1 MIYENYPELECVSAD
16 IGHAVDMIADS
27 YKNGGKLM
35 TAGNGGSASDS
46 EYIGA
51 QTRYGHA
58 KPGDTALR
66 ISTSGNAKN
75 LYHAAD
81 LAKCIGVKTIAL
93 TGKTG
98 GKLAEICDHA
108 IKVPSTET
116 YRVQE
121 YHLPVYHEICARIE
135 DIFFDN

>member
-1 MIYENYPELECVSAD
+1 M
-16 IGHAVDMIADS
+16 
-27 YKNGGKLM
+27 
-35 TAGNGGSASDS
+35 
-46 EYIGA
+46 
-51 QTRYGHA
+51 
-58 KPGDTALR
+58 
-66 ISTSGNAKN
+66 
-75 LYHAAD
+75 
-81 LAKCIGVKTIAL
+81 KTIAL

-135 DIFFDN
+135 VIFFDN